1 MTKAPLL
8 AVSALLLAT
17 PAVAQTAPA
26 SAAPTASPAAAPAP
40 LDPLALAKARQVAAR
55 LMPAGIYKKI
65 LGPMMGPVMDNMG
78 DMLKAMPL
86 KKIAQIGGLDE
97 QQAAALDKVNLTEV
111 MAIYDPHWQERAKLS
126 MQAMMGAMAD
136 FFTTIEPDLRDA
148 MAHAYARHF
157 TATELDDLNRFFA
170 TPSGTEFASQYMTI
184 MTDPAVVDATK
195 AMMPKMM
202 QQMPQFIAAAQ
213 KAAAALPPPR
223 KIEDLSPTEKT
234 KLAKAL
240 GVDESKLQDPKTTL

>member
-1 MTKAPLL
+1 
-8 AVSALLLAT
+8 
-17 PAVAQTAPA
+17 
-26 SAAPTASPAAAPAP
+26 
-40 LDPLALAKARQVAAR
+40 
-55 LMPAGIYKKI
+55 
-65 LGPMMGPVMDNMG
+65 
-78 DMLKAMPL
+78 MPL

-97 QQAAALDKVNLTEV
+97 QQATALDKVNLTEV

-170 TPSGTEFASQYMTI
+170 TPSGTKFASQYMTI